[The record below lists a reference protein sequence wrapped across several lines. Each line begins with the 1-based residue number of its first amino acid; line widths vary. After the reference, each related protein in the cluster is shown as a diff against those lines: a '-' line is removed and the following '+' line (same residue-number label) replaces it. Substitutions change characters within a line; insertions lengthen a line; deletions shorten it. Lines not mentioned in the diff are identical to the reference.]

1 MITFGKDVRSESQ
14 WNRAFCS
21 ALTKCNAEIFACSA
35 SMRQTPGWPDRF
47 IQHTL
52 FSGWVE
58 AKRVSYDLTNAQ
70 RQIITSLNQKRAG
83 TAFVL
88 WLDAGA
94 TYPVFLSWYSDFW
107 TSGKWPNLVVENLND
122 PLSLLKAMSTV
133 QLTER
138 NEHRKR
144 GNVYA

>member
-35 SMRQTPGWPDRF
+35 SMRQTPGWPDRW
-47 IQHTL
+47 ICHTL

-58 AKRVSYDLTNAQ
+58 CKRVTYDLTEAQ
-70 RQIITSLNQKRAG
+70 RLIHQSLNQKRPG
-83 TAFVL
+83 SAFVI

-107 TSGKWPNLVVENLND
+107 QSGKWPNLVVENLND
-122 PLSLLKAMSTV
+122 SLSLLKAMSSA
-133 QLTER
+133 QYAER
-138 NEHRKR
+138 AEGRKR
-144 GNVYA
+144 GNIHA